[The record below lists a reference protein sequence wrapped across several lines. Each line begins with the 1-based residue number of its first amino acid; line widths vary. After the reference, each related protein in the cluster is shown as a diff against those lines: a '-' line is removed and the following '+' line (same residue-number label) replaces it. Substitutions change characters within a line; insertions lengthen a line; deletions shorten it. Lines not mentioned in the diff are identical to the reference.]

1 MKYTE
6 CPNKESCDAS
16 AIVCAEGR
24 QCNYLAAKLAEC
36 QRQRDELLTALEK
49 SRAVFDSYVQL
60 HLDKNPPDGEK
71 AARNAFHR
79 GICDIAI
86 NSVKVRAT

>member
-36 QRQRDELLTALEK
+36 QCQRDELLTALEQVRK
-49 SRAVFDSYVQL
+49 LLDDKAQAVAFYGEQPQFE
-60 HLDKNPPDGEK
+60 LDCLAVLEP
-71 AARNAFHR
+71 A
-79 GICDIAI
+79 IA
-86 NSVKVRAT
+86 KVRAA